1 MNQPMYLKPN
11 VIVEPLVN
19 QWYAWSH
26 LISPATA
33 AMYIANSHLPIMQ
46 SFIAAPQ
53 VHRDALKNPAM
64 IGSPFI
70 NYDASRVEEI
80 RLLLEKT
87 QKQQAQMLALAQAI
101 PDLDKLLAENTV
113 GASLEPLYERIP
125 TPLRGYVELVQDGN
139 NHPSIR
145 FIEGLL
151 YRSYYY
157 NPANQSVNLYLGDGD
172 TRGFVLSTPRLPA
185 EDSLHLQIPF
195 CDRRLD
201 QLFSLR
207 HNPLPYNEI
216 RDILEISAQQDALFS
231 QFFTTTPPTQEP
243 DYDGEAVRIRYFGHA
258 CVLIET
264 QSLSI
269 FCDPLISYPHASGIK
284 RYTFAELPQVIDYV
298 LITHNH
304 QDHVMLET
312 LLQLRHKIKTVV
324 VPKSNKGTLI
334 DPSLKLMLQQIG
346 FENVQEIDELEIINI
361 ADGYIAGLPF
371 LGEHGDLNIGA
382 KAAYLVNLKGRS
394 ILCAADSNN
403 IDPQLYTHLHQ
414 IFGDIDVLFIGME
427 CDGAA
432 YNWAYGSLLT
442 QKLPRKIAKTR
453 RLDGSN
459 AQRAIALVN
468 QFHPQQVYVYA
479 MGQEPWL
486 TFITSILYTPES
498 KPIVESNQLVAYCHS
513 QEIVSKRLFGCEE
526 ILLTPR
532 STNTSILGSILSESE
547 VPLQPVYESLISPIQ
562 EFLTQLQ
569 RLDIRIWLDNV
580 NDTPKL
586 RCNAPKG
593 VLTDALKEQL
603 QAHKAEIIEFLQN
616 PGGKKVEVDWGREA
630 ILDSAIVPPTP
641 LNPPDA
647 LGEIDSLA
655 LPKALGGLGRGSD
668 TPKNHILLT
677 GATGFVGAFLLHE
690 LLCKTPAS
698 IYCLVQAETTEAAH
712 QRIKTALQ
720 SYKLWDASLATRI
733 VPVVG
738 NLAQPNLGLSPFQ
751 FQDLA
756 SQIDVIYHNG
766 ARVNHTEPY
775 TRLKGANVLGTQ
787 EVLRLASCTKL
798 KTVHLISTI
807 SVFAANS
814 SNTKKLQVDEQD
826 SLDDYLMPVGGY
838 AQSKWVAEKLVI
850 EASKRGIPINIYRLG
865 AISGHSQTGVFNQND
880 FLYKS
885 LLGYVQMGSMPDGTM
900 PLEILPVDYVS
911 RAIVELS
918 SIPFFGQT
926 FHLIQSQPVS
936 SDIIFEQLQK
946 MGYSIKKVPYEQ
958 WYNQLL
964 EIANH
969 SPEHILYPLVSLFPR
984 NQTNNV
990 DTNKVRLK
998 FSDRNTQK
1006 ALNGMISPPN
1016 IDGNLIQIY
1025 LNYLINTGWMKA
1037 PAMVEVKS

>member
-1 MNQPMYLKPN
+1 M
-11 VIVEPLVN
+11 
-19 QWYAWSH
+19 
-26 LISPATA
+26 
-33 AMYIANSHLPIMQ
+33 
-46 SFIAAPQ
+46 
-53 VHRDALKNPAM
+53 
-64 IGSPFI
+64 
-70 NYDASRVEEI
+70 
-80 RLLLEKT
+80 
-87 QKQQAQMLALAQAI
+87 
-101 PDLDKLLAENTV
+101 
-113 GASLEPLYERIP
+113 
-125 TPLRGYVELVQDGN
+125 
-139 NHPSIR
+139 
-145 FIEGLL
+145 
-151 YRSYYY
+151 
-157 NPANQSVNLYLGDGD
+157 
-172 TRGFVLSTPRLPA
+172 
-185 EDSLHLQIPF
+185 
-195 CDRRLD
+195 
-201 QLFSLR
+201 
-207 HNPLPYNEI
+207 
-216 RDILEISAQQDALFS
+216 
-231 QFFTTTPPTQEP
+231 
-243 DYDGEAVRIRYFGHA
+243 
-258 CVLIET
+258 
-264 QSLSI
+264 
-269 FCDPLISYPHASGIK
+269 K

-334 DPSLKLMLQQIG
+334 DPCLKLMLQQIG

-432 YNWAYGSLLT
+432 YNWAYGALLT
-442 QKLPRKIAKTR
+442 QQVPRKIAKTR

-468 QFHPQQVYVYA
+468 QFHPQQVYIYA

-498 KPIVESNQLVAYCHS
+498 KPIVESNQLVGYCRS

-532 STNTSILGSILSESE
+532 STNTSILGSILSESQ

-569 RLDIRIWLDNV
+569 RLDVRIWLDNV

-593 VLTDALKEQL
+593 VLTDSLREQL
-603 QAHKAEIIEFLQN
+603 QTHKTEIIEFLQN
-616 PGGKKVEVDWGREA
+616 PRRGVEVNWQQEA
-630 ILDSAIVPPTP
+630 ILDSTIVPPTP
-641 LNPPDA
+641 LNPP
-647 LGEIDSLA
+647 LQRGEKDSDSLPFTRGGLGRGSDFPTEETNSDS
-655 LPKALGGLGRGSD
+655 LPLARGGLGRGSD
-668 TPKNHILLT
+668 TPKNHVLLT

-690 LLCKTPAS
+690 LLCRSSAS
-698 IYCLVQAETTEAAH
+698 IYCLVQAETIEAA
-712 QRIKTALQ
+712 QERIKTALQ
-720 SYKLWDASLATRI
+720 SYKLWDASLTTRI
-733 VPVVG
+733 FPVLG

-756 SQIDVIYHNG
+756 NQIDVIYHNG

-798 KTVHLISTI
+798 KPVHFISTI

-814 SNTKKLQVDEQD
+814 NTKKLRVDEQD

-850 EASKRGIPINIYRLG
+850 EAIKRGIPINIYRFG

-918 SIPFFGQT
+918 SIPSFGEI
-926 FHLIQSQPVS
+926 FHLVQSQPVS

-946 MGYSIKKVPYEQ
+946 M
-958 WYNQLL
+958 
-964 EIANH
+964 
-969 SPEHILYPLVSLFPR
+969 
-984 NQTNNV
+984 
-990 DTNKVRLK
+990 
-998 FSDRNTQK
+998 
-1006 ALNGMISPPN
+1006 
-1016 IDGNLIQIY
+1016 
-1025 LNYLINTGWMKA
+1025 
-1037 PAMVEVKS
+1037 